1 MILKYCSSCV
11 NDRPKSLFFKKPAH
25 GINSGLFKTYS
36 KYRATA
42 KASLTKRKALQE
54 LDPNI
59 GPTKKKSNTSTRRNI
74 TIIVP
79 SPVET
84 PPTL

>member
-1 MILKYCSSCV
+1 MALKYYSSCV
-11 NDRPKSLFFKKPAH
+11 NDRPKSLFFKKPAYN
-25 GINSGLFKTYS
+25 INSGLFKTCS
-36 KYRATA
+36 KCCATA

-79 SPVET
+79 PPVET
-84 PPTL
+84 PPAL